1 MAKRGGKDKGETN
14 TSGSAAL
21 EAFAKEMQEMSR
33 PVREETFSQVL
44 EGLKTGG
51 IGARIPMITSAVE
64 ASPGATS
71 NALRQIDDQN
81 ALMGTSGT
89 FTGQRARA
97 DALMSGEQRTAQLP
111 TGVSAGIH
119 PERPRADYWHTADS
133 GAGLRRGGR
142 CPVAHVRGEHQCGS
156 PTAGR
161 SIADV
166 WVDGEDGR
174 DVLAQKITQPFTS
187 VGRLSYGTNTR

>member
-1 MAKRGGKDKGETN
+1 MAKGGGKDKGETN

-111 TGVSAGIH
+111 TGLVQAFIQNALGQITGTQQTAVQGYGGA
-119 PERPRADYWHTADS
+119 ADAQSRMYAANTNAAAQQQAALLQMFGS
-133 GAGLRRGGR
+133 M
-142 CPVAHVRGEHQCGS
+142 GE
-156 PTAGR
+156 TAGTF
-161 SIADV
+161 
-166 WVDGEDGR
+166 WP
-174 DVLAQKITQPFTS
+174 KK
-187 VGRLSYGTNTR
+187 